1 MAHVSENGRK
11 GQIPT
16 QYPSSPFTVP
26 QCNFAQCAIIRTA
39 NSANSHG
46 EFGEFARQ
54 IRHANSHGVPA
65 PLRRG
70 TPAAQRR
77 RGAPQR
83 QRIWHAACIGSWQ
96 VHTIS
101 RFACMARRI
110 RGAKSHACQRR
121 GAAAPPT
128 ANAAPQ
134 RRGGGCAEAP
144 PTAIHRPLPT
154 APPTANG
161 RASLRLAAGRN
172 YSCGHIATLPRAM
185 AWCAGNQC
193 CCRHGGRR
201 DGQWRRRG
209 GGSTRRA
216 PSATWLS
223 RRLLYNL
230 G

>member
-1 MAHVSENGRK
+1 MYQKLQK
-11 GQIPT
+11 GTDSNSIMSP
-16 QYPSSPFTVP
+16 YPSNPFTVP
-26 QCNFAQCAIIRTA
+26 KCKFALCAIVRTA
-39 NSANSHG
+39 NSANSPC
-46 EFGEFARQ
+46 EFGEFAR
-54 IRHANSHGVPA
+54 
-65 PLRRG
+65 RRG
-70 TPAAQRR
+70 TAAPPRR
-77 RGAPQR
+77 RGAAHR
-83 QRIWHAACIGSWQ
+83 QRFWHAACIGSWQ

-185 AWCAGNQC
+185 AW
-193 CCRHGGRR
+193 
-201 DGQWRRRG
+201 
-209 GGSTRRA
+209 
-216 PSATWLS
+216 
-223 RRLLYNL
+223 
-230 G
+230 